1 MSLMSTWKDT
11 AHDVQYMASKQLSVV
26 HCKNK
31 LVILTT
37 EWLPWLQSSWR
48 DSGYERFALV

>member
-1 MSLMSTWKDT
+1 MFTKDRLMFSSKD
-11 AHDVQYMASKQLSVV
+11 QSVKV
-26 HCKNK
+26 DNVGLIHCKNK

-48 DSGYERFALV
+48 NSGYERFALV